1 MHRTDETKQRPPQKE
16 AYTAPEIRELGQLKE
31 LTRGGS
37 VEARGE
43 GPGFSL

>member
-1 MHRTDETKQRPPQKE
+1 MQRTDDTKPRPQEKQ

-31 LTRGGS
+31 LTRGGA
-37 VEARGE
+37 VAQTGE